1 MSDRSRQVPYAL
13 FPTLSTRG
21 RYWPSRSYFF
31 DVPSLRPPEESVAR
45 LVVARFPGRV
55 PQLPPVRL
63 EVPGLD
69 RPVWGVRAGVR
80 APLWVFYAVAEGTSE
95 ELYARG
101 SYFYY
106 DYRVLELVAGLLD
119 EAVAGRG
126 PLAPSLC
133 PGVNLAE
140 LPSSTVPE
148 VPEGTVRELLA
159 RIGDTSK
166 TMAES
171 REWIEARRKGGGG
184 DGKGVSSSPAPRGEE
199 NGAGE
204 GLGAVGEGGGE
215 RGAREVGRSV
225 IGPPVGGVG
234 PGGGEAGEGLY
245 DLDLAGRG
253 RDNVYFDR
261 DGNLYWGIRPGRYVY
276 KGESTC
282 GLFAGLM
289 MGRFMLGEVAKK
301 GDHDG
306 E

>member
-31 DVPSLRPPEESVAR
+31 DVPLRPPEESVAR

-234 PGGGEAGEGLY
+234 PGGCEAGEGRV
-245 DLDLAGRG
+245 GCVRSF
-253 RDNVYFDR
+253 V
-261 DGNLYWGIRPGRYVY
+261 
-276 KGESTC
+276 
-282 GLFAGLM
+282 GL
-289 MGRFMLGEVAKK
+289 MGRFTLGEAKK